1 MNVVDALGSGG
12 ARDAMSAGDAVGV
25 MGAVSASA
33 AVQTTGAIAQVDGS
47 TKTSPD
53 RVLGVSLVLALVLL
67 LLAIPLLFLA
77 LGAARRIVRRMS
89 RPRKPIDRRVRREG
103 WAQAGE
109 RAQTP
114 TAEELES
121 QHGGDGGG
129 DGGGGGGAAQKERP

>member
-12 ARDAMSAGDAVGV
+12 ARDAMSAGDA
-25 MGAVSASA
+25 
-33 AVQTTGAIAQVDGS
+33 TGAIAQVDGS